1 MLSDQLACN
10 SPHCV
15 VWVGK
20 TNYQIQKLFWRY
32 VEKNI
37 IEKYRFDNYK
47 SIEKYSHFL
56 KATINGSVNR
66 LFFNSD
72 CLKVINLKDSEKD
85 LENYRGIY
93 GFFYQT
99 NIDKIDDL
107 KKFVKKISK
116 YS

>member
-66 LFFNSD
+66 LF
-72 CLKVINLKDSEKD
+72 LIQ
-85 LENYRGIY
+85 IA
-93 GFFYQT
+93 
-99 NIDKIDDL
+99 
-107 KKFVKKISK
+107 
-116 YS
+116 